1 MTPPMLYQ
9 TISVKKLKKV
19 NKFEHIATIDASKTN
34 TKLVGKR
41 YVVLTVEDGNVT
53 WNNIPELQEGSL

>member
-1 MTPPMLYQ
+1 M
-9 TISVKKLKKV
+9 KKG

-34 TKLVGKR
+34 TPLVGKR
-41 YVVLTVEDGNVT
+41 YVVLTVEDGNVV